1 MTQALAD
8 VLAEIDDP
16 ETIQEILKLSL
27 EDAGETSPST
37 QPSLSTLYE
46 RYLDRRRNRSPAT
59 IAQYKRTIPR
69 FLTFVDHNNATHPDE
84 LTPDILD
91 QWVDE
96 LLDTYDADATAYT
109 YTKNVRAW
117 LKWIHRRDYCEESIY
132 RILDKKE
139 LGLTP
144 AARDEAIPQTEANV
158 LLEKLRTQRFGT
170 AMHALLE
177 LTWNTG
183 MRIGEIHSLDLIDF
197 KPSEPEPEITVRHR
211 PDEGTRIKNGRERD
225 DAPGD
230 GERNVIIHPDV
241 VAALSEY
248 IQFER
253 IEISDEFE
261 RNPLFTTQ
269 HGRTACSTLRRW
281 IYRATSCRWADA
293 SDEIT
298 CDGQCHPDSNVCPY
312 SYCPHAIRRGA
323 IVSYLSNGLRPD
335 RASGRFDVSPDV
347 IEAHYDP
354 RSKSQRKDDRADAVR
369 NAWANA

>member
-8 VLAEIDDP
+8 LLAEIDDP
-16 ETIQEILKLSL
+16 ETVQQILALSL
-27 EDAGETSPST
+27 EDVEETSSST

-46 RYLDRRRNRSPAT
+46 RYLKHRRNRSPAT

-69 FLTFVDHNNATHPDE
+69 FLTFVERNDATYPNQ
-84 LTPDILD
+84 LTPDIID
-91 QWVDE
+91 VWVDE
-96 LLDTYDADATAYT
+96 LLDTYDADATIYT

-117 LKWIHRRDYCEESIY
+117 LKWIHRRDHCEESVY

-144 AARDEAIPQTEANV
+144 AARDEAIPQAEADV
-158 LLEKLRTQRFGT
+158 LLAKLRMQRFGT
-170 AMHALLE
+170 AMHALVE
-177 LTWNTG
+177 LAWNTG
-183 MRIGEIHSLDLIDF
+183 MRIGEIHSLDLTDF
-197 KPSEPEPEITVRHR
+197 KPSDNELTVRHR

-225 DAPGD
+225 DTPGD
-230 GERNVIIHPDV
+230 GERNLILHPDV
-241 VAALSEY
+241 VAALSDY

-269 HGRTACSTLRRW
+269 HGRTARSTLRRW
-281 IYRATSCRWADA
+281 IYRATSCRWADV

-298 CDGQCHPDSNVCPY
+298 CDEHCHSDLNVCPY

-323 IVSYLSNGLRPD
+323 IVSHLSNGLRPD
-335 RASGRFDVSPDV
+335 RASERFDVSIDV

-354 RSKSQRKDDRADAVR
+354 RGKSKRKDDREDAVR
-369 NAWANA
+369 NSWANA